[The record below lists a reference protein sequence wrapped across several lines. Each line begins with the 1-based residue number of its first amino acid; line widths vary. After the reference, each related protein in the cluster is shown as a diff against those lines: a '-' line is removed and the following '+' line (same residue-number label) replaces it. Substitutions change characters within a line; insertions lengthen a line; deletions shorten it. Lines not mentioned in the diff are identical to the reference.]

1 MGELEQRQVE
11 TILKAL
17 SQIRTHQRRDDRSI
31 IERSVSFLLL
41 ALICIFALNSIGN
54 VQKYVGRFHHHW
66 TGDALGIAFGTVVFV
81 CAYIAATTHG
91 STRWVAIVIG
101 TVFGVASAQFQTEL
115 YISEGMQP
123 TTARA
128 LSFIPILAGEVGLA
142 LLESLYS
149 RQHRAEVRA
158 AKTADKEADTHELDA
173 TIAALTDQLEQQNQR
188 IQTLQ
193 QQANSAGQAFAN
205 GQMQA
210 AHDYSTGSSNGR
222 RTGDLDLANDA
233 RAAQKQ
239 QRKAAIP
246 EVLAAVGMPLSTG
259 ELRERLRH
267 MHGWEVSADSV
278 RRYCQELEAEGIVES
293 ERRKWQLVAA

>member
-1 MGELEQRQVE
+1 ME

-17 SQIRTHQRRDDRSI
+17 SQIRTHQRSDDRSI

-101 TVFGVASAQFQTEL
+101 TVFGVASAQFQADL
-115 YISEGMQP
+115 YMSEGMQP
-123 TTARA
+123 MTARA

-149 RQHRAEVRA
+149 RQHRAEMRA
-158 AKTADKEADTHELDA
+158 AKTADKEADTKELDA
-173 TIAALTDQLEQQNQR
+173 TIAALTDQLEQQSQR
-188 IQTLQ
+188 IQALH

-210 AHDYSTGSSNGR
+210 AHGHGTGSNNGR
-222 RTGDLDLANDA
+222 RAGDLDLANDA

-246 EVLAAVGMPLSTG
+246 EVLAAVGVPLSTG

-267 MHGWEVSADSV
+267 MHGAEVSADSI
-278 RRYCQELEAEGIVES
+278 RRYCQELAAEGIVKS